1 MNPLRTVFSF
11 TYLIQIRH
19 NKFDNSKLSVTY
31 LEGMIIILPEPPCRQ
46 KDSSTGITTLVT

>member
-31 LEGMIIILPEPPCRQ
+31 LEGMIIILPEPPSRQ

>member
-1 MNPLRTVFSF
+1 MNPSPDGFL

-31 LEGMIIILPEPPCRQ
+31 LERMIIILPEPPSRQ
-46 KDSSTGITTLVT
+46 KDSSTGSLLVT